1 MNESHLASDPSRLLR
16 YRDSIYASDL
26 LLCAVAHLDFFSFL
40 KDTSR
45 TFAEICEGLG
55 ITSRPTDVM
64 LSLFLAME
72 LIEKDEKGYGLTD
85 ISREYLVSD
94 STGSLVPY
102 YASLE
107 NRPQCVEFREILDT
121 GRPAGWSSK
130 KGGKDW
136 METMQ
141 DRQFADSFTSA
152 MDSRGSFLA
161 QRLAEKLD
169 LGSHRSLLDVAG
181 GSGIYACSISR
192 SHEHLDATV
201 LEIPPVDAVARRSI
215 DAKGMSG
222 SVDVVAGDMF
232 AGLPSGHDVH
242 LFANTLHDWDYGSVR
257 TLAANSYESLA
268 SGGCIVVFDAHLDQE
283 KNGPLSIAEYSCLVM
298 HSTEGRCY
306 STKEIGDLLRE
317 VGFTQTSVLEVS
329 ADRSIIIG
337 NKN

>member
-1 MNESHLASDPSRLLR
+1 MNESRLANDPSRLLR

-26 LLCAVAHLDFFSFL
+26 LLCAVTHLDFFTFL

-45 TFAEICEGLG
+45 TFDEICERLE
-55 ITSRPTDVM
+55 IASRPTDVM

-72 LIEKDEKGYGLTD
+72 LIENIEDRYGLTD
-85 ISREYLVSD
+85 ISRAYLVSN
-94 STGSLVPY
+94 SAGSLVPY

-107 NRPQCVEFREILDT
+107 NRPQCVEFREIFKT
-121 GRPAGWSSK
+121 GKPAGWSSK
-130 KGGKDW
+130 KDGKDW
-136 METMQ
+136 TKAMQ

-169 LGSHRSLLDVAG
+169 LSSYRSLLDIAG

-192 SHEHLDATV
+192 EHEHLDATV
-201 LEIPPVDAVARRSI
+201 LEIPPVDAAARRSI
-215 DAKGMSG
+215 DAKGMSS

-232 AGLPSGHDVH
+232 VGLPSGHDVH
-242 LFANTLHDWDYGSVR
+242 LFANAFHDWDHGSVR
-257 TLAANSYESLA
+257 TLVTNSFESLA
-268 SGGCIVVFDAHLDQE
+268 ARGCIVVFDAHLNEE

-306 STKEIGDLLRE
+306 STKEISDLLRE
-317 VGFTQTSVLEVS
+317 AGFVQTRVLAVS

-337 NKN
+337 NKG

>member
-1 MNESHLASDPSRLLR
+1 
-16 YRDSIYASDL
+16 
-26 LLCAVAHLDFFSFL
+26 
-40 KDTSR
+40 
-45 TFAEICEGLG
+45 
-55 ITSRPTDVM
+55 
-64 LSLFLAME
+64 
-72 LIEKDEKGYGLTD
+72 
-85 ISREYLVSD
+85 
-94 STGSLVPY
+94 
-102 YASLE
+102 
-107 NRPQCVEFREILDT
+107 
-121 GRPAGWSSK
+121 
-130 KGGKDW
+130 